1 VSAAACPAPDDDRRI
16 DLRHFID
23 MPPAIVESER
33 ISEQVQIVNIARM
46 GFLAK
51 TRLHYR
57 CGETL
62 TLHFANVPPLES
74 VVIWSDKGMLGG
86 RFIDPV
92 EIALLSR
99 TQESDGSITFE
110 EIER

>member
-1 VSAAACPAPDDDRRI
+1 VSAAARPAADDDRRI
-16 DLRHFID
+16 DLRQFID

-33 ISEQVQIVNIARM
+33 VSEQVQIVNIARM

-57 CGETL
+57 CGEAL
-62 TLHFANVPPLES
+62 TLHFANVPPLTAE
-74 VVIWSDKGMLGG
+74 VIWADKGMLGG

-92 EIALLSR
+92 EIELLSR
-99 TQESDGSITFE
+99 TEERDGSIAFE
-110 EIER
+110 EVER